1 MRVYEE
7 EDKVVLNLPGQI
19 DAMNSNDIEADI
31 SKAIEPYEGKDIC
44 LDASETSYISS
55 SGLRVLLRLEKKL
68 KKKLSLRNV
77 SPDVYEIFSVT
88 GFNEILNIRKK
99 EREVSVDG
107 CEVLGKGA
115 VGTVYRLDEDTVVK
129 VFNNGKDSLPIIEQ
143 EQKASRQAFVNGL
156 PTAIPFDIVK
166 VGDQYGVVYEM
177 LDAHSFNSLVVKDP
191 SSLKK
196 LIPLFVSFLHTI
208 HKLEAKPGEFSYIKD
223 QYLDKLDEMSELLG
237 EDVTARVRALM
248 EKMPDDNHLVHG
260 DSQFKN
266 IMLSDNEIRVIDMD
280 TLGMGDPVFEF
291 AALYVTYVIFYE
303 VDPKNQTRF
312 LGMDKDTA
320 AAIFNQT
327 LKTYLKDTPELL
339 ERALMKIQLAGYLR
353 YLIIA
358 AVELRYDD
366 PVNKKRFVL
375 AKEAISD
382 LVTKVSDLCMLSED

>member
-1 MRVYEE
+1 M
-7 EDKVVLNLPGQI
+7 VVINLPGQI
-19 DAMNSNDIEADI
+19 DAMNSNDVEAEI

-44 LDASETSYISS
+44 LDASETTYISS

-88 GFNEILNIRKK
+88 GFNEILNIKKK
-99 EREVSVDG
+99 ERVVSVDG

-129 VFNNGKDSLPIIEQ
+129 VFNNGKDSLPIIEK
-143 EQKASRQAFVNGL
+143 EQNASRQAFVKGL

-196 LIPLFVSFLHTI
+196 LIPLFVSFLHSI
-208 HKLEAKPGEFSYIKD
+208 HKLEAEPGHFHYFRD
-223 QYLDKLDEMSELLG
+223 QYLDSLDELSEMLG
-237 EDVTARVRALM
+237 EDVTAKVRALLK
-248 EKMPDDNHLVHG
+248 KMPDDNHLVHG

-266 IMLSDNEIRVIDMD
+266 IMLSDNEVRVIDMD
-280 TLGMGDPVFEF
+280 TLGLGDPVFEF
-291 AALYVTYVIFYE
+291 AALYVTYSIFYE
-303 VDPKNQTRF
+303 VDPQYQTKF

-320 AAIFNQT
+320 AAIFNRT
-327 LKTYLKDTPELL
+327 LKTYLKNQPELL
-339 ERALMKIQLAGYLR
+339 ESALMKIRLAGYLR

-358 AVELRYDD
+358 AVEFKYDD

-382 LVTKVSDLCMLSED
+382 LVTKGSDLRMLSKN